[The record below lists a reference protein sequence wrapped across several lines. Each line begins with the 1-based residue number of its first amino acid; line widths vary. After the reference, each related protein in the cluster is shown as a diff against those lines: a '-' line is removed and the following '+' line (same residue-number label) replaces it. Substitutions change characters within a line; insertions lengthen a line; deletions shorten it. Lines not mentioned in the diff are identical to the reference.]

1 MHRIRYTEWDGSQK
15 VRLTAERV
23 FEKLAE
29 YLSYTDDIQQAWEW
43 LLRHGLDLEGV
54 RVMGLDDLLEQ
65 LREAIRERQ
74 QQVTLDRALDPIA
87 ERLEELLDLERA
99 ALEAQDDAA
108 AAAKR
113 AELEQLPRRLSEAIE
128 RLRDYD
134 FADAD
139 ARAEF
144 EQLLEELDNL
154 RALEDFQRR

>member
-1 MHRIRYTEWDGSQK
+1 MHRVRYTEWDGSQK

-29 YLSYTDDIQQAWEW
+29 YLSYTDDVQQAWDW

-54 RVMGLDDLLEQ
+54 RVMGLDDFLEQ

-74 QQVTLDRALDPIA
+74 RQVNLDRALDPIA

-99 ALEAQDDAA
+99 ALDAQGDAA
-108 AAAKR
+108 AEAKR
-113 AELEQLPRRLSEAIE
+113 TQLESLPRRLSEAIE

-134 FADAD
+134 FADDD
-139 ARAEF
+139 ARAAF
-144 EQLLEELDNL
+144 AQLLEELDNL
-154 RALEDFQRR
+154 